1 MPTSRGYSQPR
12 DQTQVSQWLTMA
24 TILLAQN
31 LLVNQAVLCPEAV
44 WVSSEDLNALQYLN
58 GYLGIDSN
66 WLF

>member
-24 TILLAQN
+24 TILLAHN

-44 WVSSEDLNALQYLN
+44 RVSSEDLNALQYLN